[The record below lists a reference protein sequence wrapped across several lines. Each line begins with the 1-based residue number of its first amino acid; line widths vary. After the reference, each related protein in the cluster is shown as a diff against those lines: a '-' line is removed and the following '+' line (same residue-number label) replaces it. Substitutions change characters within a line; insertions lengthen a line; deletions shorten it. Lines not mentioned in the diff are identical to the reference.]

1 MKILFKIILV
11 SSILFIHL
19 NSFAQKKVGDMR
31 LGYGFSGG
39 IPFNGYFASAGV
51 DGRFQYDIS
60 MKTSLIGTAGY
71 THFFSSEIPDLAYAP
86 AKVGFKSHIGNQ
98 VYILG
103 EIGAAFSTTGM
114 GISPVWNPGIG
125 IATKHIDISL
135 RYENLN
141 KFEASQFALRLAYGY
156 KL

>member
-1 MKILFKIILV
+1 MNSLKNNLF
-11 SSILFIHL
+11 LFVFL
-19 NSFAQKKVGDMR
+19 LCSTTFFAQKKAGDMR

-39 IPFNGYFASAGV
+39 IPFNDYGGAVGV
-51 DGRFQYDIS
+51 DGRFQYDITL
-60 MKTSLIGTAGY
+60 KTSLLGTAGY
-71 THFFSSEIPDLAYAP
+71 THFFSNEIPDLAYAP
-86 AKVGFKSHIGNQ
+86 VKVGFKSHIGDQ
-98 VYILG
+98 VYVLG

-141 KFEASQFALRLAYGY
+141 KFDTGQFALRLAYGY

>member
-1 MKILFKIILV
+1 MNFIQKPLFLL
-11 SSILFIHL
+11 LFL
-19 NSFAQKKVGDMR
+19 LSTATFLAQKKVGDMR

-39 IPFNGYFASAGV
+39 IPFNGYTGGV
-51 DGRFQYDIS
+51 GIDGRFQYDITL
-60 MKTSLIGTAGY
+60 KTSLIGTAGY
-71 THFFSSEIPDLAYAP
+71 THFFSNELPDLAYAP
-86 AKVGFKSHIGNQ
+86 AKVGFKSHIGEQ
-98 VYILG
+98 VYVLG

-135 RYENLN
+135 RYENLQ
-141 KFEASQFALRLAYGY
+141 KFDTAQFALRLAYGY

>member
-1 MKILFKIILV
+1 MNFLKNNLF
-11 SSILFIHL
+11 LFAFL
-19 NSFAQKKVGDMR
+19 LCSTAFFAQKKVGDMR

-39 IPFNGYFASAGV
+39 IPFNGYRGSVGI

-60 MKTSLIGTAGY
+60 LKTSLLATTGY
-71 THFFSSEIPDLAYAP
+71 THFFSNEISDLAYAP
-86 AKVGFKSHIGNQ
+86 VKLGFKSHIGEQ

-103 EIGAAFSTTGM
+103 EVGAAFSTTGE
-114 GISPVWNPGIG
+114 GTSLVWNPGIG

-135 RYENLN
+135 RYENLSN
-141 KFEASQFALRLAYGY
+141 FDTAQVALRLAYGY

>member
-1 MKILFKIILV
+1 MNFLKKTFFLFAFLLC
-11 SSILFIHL
+11 SQHF
-19 NSFAQKKVGDMR
+19 FAQKKAGDMR

-39 IPFNGYFASAGV
+39 IPFNDYSGTVGI

-60 MKTSLIGTAGY
+60 LKTSLLGTAGY
-71 THFFSSEIPDLAYAP
+71 THFFSNEIPDLAYAP
-86 AKVGFKSHIGNQ
+86 VKVGFKSHIGDQ
-98 VYILG
+98 VYVLG

-141 KFEASQFALRLAYGY
+141 KFDTSQVALRLAYGY

>member
-1 MKILFKIILV
+1 MVFLKNIFFASIFLI
-11 SSILFIHL
+11 SST
-19 NSFAQKKVGDMR
+19 SAFAQKKAGDMR

-39 IPFNGYFASAGV
+39 IPFNDYNGSVGL
-51 DGRFQYDIS
+51 DGRFQYDITL
-60 MKTSLIGTAGY
+60 KTSLLGTAGY
-71 THFFSSEIPDLAYAP
+71 THFFSNETPDLAYAP
-86 AKVGFKSHIGNQ
+86 VKVGFKSHIGEQ

-125 IATKHIDISL
+125 IATKHVDISL

-141 KFEASQFALRLAYGY
+141 KFDTSQIALRLAYGY